1 MIEGSGVPVDAVVSD
16 FISGMVENLSP
27 DNAPEHWDIIEGQ
40 GSLLHPAYAGVSLGL
55 LHGAQADVIIVCHEA
70 GRTQM
75 DEMPGFSVPDLQT
88 TIDINLTMGR
98 VTNPNIRLGGIA
110 LNTVNLTQE
119 AALAEIARVEKQ
131 FGVPVVDPVRTGV
144 AKIVDG
150 LTEVCYA

>member
-1 MIEGSGVPVDAVVSD
+1 M
-16 FISGMVENLSP
+16 
-27 DNAPEHWDIIEGQ
+27 
-40 GSLLHPAYAGVSLGL
+40 SLGL

-119 AALAEIARVEKQ
+119 EALAEIARVEKQ